1 MGVNVIDDTLC
12 RLSNLTSVKWYCG
25 GEMLT

>member
-1 MGVNVIDDTLC
+1 MGVNVTDEKLC

-25 GEMLT
+25 SEMLT